1 MHIWPFTHTTTYIVN
16 FPTVIVIGVIESIVV
31 IIYVNYIIS
40 STNTII
46 SNTCVLL
53 EDQWLPEEDL

>member
-46 SNTCVLL
+46 SNNCVLL
-53 EDQWLPEEDL
+53 